1 MDLEKA
7 ALFGSFVS
15 KDYAEDLFRLL
26 VSYRDI
32 SASEAAS
39 RLNLHIRTVQDF
51 LEAMTE
57 LGIVRKE
64 EVYEKKR
71 PYFRYTLTSHRIDFS
86 LDLNDLIPERNSKD
100 RQIDLKIRER
110 KNSGARFTIAR
121 DNSSISNVVIRSG
134 QGRDAHDRKIN
145 LTAPQ
150 GRFLYHLPFPTA
162 NPMSIEEIMEK
173 AGVKTGFISEILD
186 LVNLLTDYRVIEK
199 E

>member
-15 KDYAEDLFRLL
+15 KDYAVDLFRLL
-26 VSYRDI
+26 VSYQNI

-51 LEAMTE
+51 LEAMAE

-64 EVYEKKR
+64 EVAEKKR
-71 PYFRYTLTSHRIDFS
+71 PYFRYTLLGHKIDFS
-86 LDLNDLIPERNSKD
+86 FDLGKLASDVPGKD
-100 RQIDLKIRER
+100 NRLQLRIRER
-110 KNSGARFTIAR
+110 KNSGARFTVAR
-121 DNSSISNVVIRSG
+121 DHSSISNVVIWAG
-134 QGRDAHDRKIN
+134 EGRNARDRKIN
-145 LTAPQ
+145 LTNSQ

-162 NPMSIEEIMEK
+162 PSLSIAKIMDK
-173 AGVKTGFISEILD
+173 AGLDEGYAPEILD
-186 LVNLLTDYRVIEK
+186 MVDLMFDFKVIES